1 MRWEEWNEAQQFVH
15 RTDGSHVLK
24 LISPLNHTPS
34 ISTPD
39 IECAGSS
46 NSLIRD
52 EFIDKVNVR
61 VIAMTGYVC
70 E

>member
-15 RTDGSHVLK
+15 RTDDSHVPK

-39 IECAGSS
+39 IECAESS
-46 NSLIRD
+46 DILIRD

-61 VIAMTGYVC
+61 VIALTGYVC